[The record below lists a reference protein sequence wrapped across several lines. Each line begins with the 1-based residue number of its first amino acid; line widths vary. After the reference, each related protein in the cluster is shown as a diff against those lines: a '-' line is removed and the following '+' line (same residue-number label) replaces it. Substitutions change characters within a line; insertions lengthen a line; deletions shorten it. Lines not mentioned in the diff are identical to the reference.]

1 MVAFGPQD
9 ITLFYDENIIIALSQ
24 NYKPLDIVM

>member
-9 ITLFYDENIIIALSQ
+9 ITLFYDENIIALSQ